1 MFSTIRLVNGS
12 VSQFLTSL
20 SNISSSYRRSIK
32 DDWPSLAY
40 PRRSDFLAVSDTA
53 KSNLQSTED
62 VYGLRINEVA
72 GSLDFCRALEEVRRH
87 RQKQCIKGVDGRPW
101 QVIAVHNF
109 NENERWIFGGKL
121 QKLWPYAKHTNENA
135 STCIILY
142 PDLFDDLGYEDEVD
156 AKKEVIDFK
165 ESPRWEDDIMNSKR
179 LGYVAATLPLAKA
192 LGAIVTPHLHSG
204 VTHILCD
211 LVRHKMLKWS
221 SRHHLSIYSNPQSGS
236 RLHERLISLEEI
248 SADWPGVLL
257 VSPTWLEDK
266 WNEE

>member
-1 MFSTIRLVNGS
+1 MSSS

-20 SNISSSYRRSIK
+20 NDVSSSNRLTIK
-32 DDWPSLAY
+32 NDWPSLAS
-40 PRRSDFLAVSDTA
+40 PRASDFLAVSDTA

-62 VYGLRINEVA
+62 IYGLRINEIA
-72 GSLDFCRALEEVRRH
+72 GSLDFCRALEEVGRH
-87 RQKQCIKGVDGRPW
+87 RQKQCLKGDEGKPW
-101 QVIAVHNF
+101 QLIAFLNF
-109 NENERWIFGGKL
+109 KDNERWIFGGKL
-121 QKLWPYAKHTNENA
+121 QKLWPYSKHTDEDA
-135 STCIILY
+135 SKCILY

-156 AKKEVIDFK
+156 ANKESLVFN
-165 ESPRWEDDIMNSKR
+165 ESPRWEEDIMESKS

-192 LGAIVTPHLHSG
+192 LGALVTPHLHSG

-221 SRHHLSIYSNPQSGS
+221 SRHPLTIYSDPQSGS